1 MDKIKTAENKL
12 SYLKRKIKKLE
23 QKRDN
28 INKAVELDK
37 LKVEVEIQDK
47 RNELTEIVIL
57 LGDMNRAKS
66 DIKMLSW
73 ACALFICLFF
83 WSLIL

>member
-28 INKAVELDK
+28 INKAIELDK
-37 LKVEVEIQDK
+37 LKIEVEIQDK
-47 RNELTEIVIL
+47 RDELADIVSL
-57 LGDMNRAKS
+57 LGDMNKAKS

-73 ACALFICLFF
+73 TCALLICLFF
-83 WSLIL
+83 WSLVL

>member
-1 MDKIKTAENKL
+1 MDKMKAEENRL
-12 SYLKRKIKKLE
+12 GHLKRKIKKLE

-47 RNELTEIVIL
+47 RDELTEIVIL

-83 WSLIL
+83 WGLIL

>member
-28 INKAVELDK
+28 INKATELDK
-37 LKVEVEIQDK
+37 LKIEVEIQGRRD
-47 RNELTEIVIL
+47 ELTDIVSL
-57 LGDMNRAKS
+57 LGDMNKAKS
-66 DIKMLSW
+66 DIKILSW
-73 ACALFICLFF
+73 LCSSFACLFF
-83 WSLIL
+83 WSLIF

>member
-47 RNELTEIVIL
+47 RDELTEIVIL

-83 WSLIL
+83 WGLIL

>member
-1 MDKIKTAENKL
+1 MDKMKAEENRL
-12 SYLKRKIKKLE
+12 GHLKRKIKKLE

-37 LKVEVEIQDK
+37 LKIEVEIQDK
-47 RNELTEIVIL
+47 RDELASIISL
-57 LGDMNRAKS
+57 LGDMNKAKS

-73 ACALFICLFF
+73 TCALFICLFL
-83 WSLIL
+83 WSLVL

>member
-28 INKAVELDK
+28 INKAIELDK
-37 LKVEVEIQDK
+37 LKMEVEMQDK
-47 RNELTEIVIL
+47 RDELTDIVSI
-57 LGDMNRAKS
+57 LGDMRKAKS

-73 ACALFICLFF
+73 TCALFICLFF
-83 WSLIL
+83 WSLVL